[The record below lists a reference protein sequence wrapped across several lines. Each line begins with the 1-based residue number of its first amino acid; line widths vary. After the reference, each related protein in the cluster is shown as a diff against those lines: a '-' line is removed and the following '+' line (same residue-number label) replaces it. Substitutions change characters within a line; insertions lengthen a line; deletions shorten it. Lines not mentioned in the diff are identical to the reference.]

1 MIIHREITLF
11 HYYWYCFAHIL
22 EEGSGGVVV
31 TKIDAWEL
39 LQKNIEVPDSWRL
52 VHARQENLT
61 DEKDLLGGLSEGV
74 VEWR

>member
-1 MIIHREITLF
+1 MNNE
-11 HYYWYCFAHIL
+11 
-22 EEGSGGVVV
+22 
-31 TKIDAWEL
+31 
-39 LQKNIEVPDSWRL
+39 QKYIEVPDSWRL